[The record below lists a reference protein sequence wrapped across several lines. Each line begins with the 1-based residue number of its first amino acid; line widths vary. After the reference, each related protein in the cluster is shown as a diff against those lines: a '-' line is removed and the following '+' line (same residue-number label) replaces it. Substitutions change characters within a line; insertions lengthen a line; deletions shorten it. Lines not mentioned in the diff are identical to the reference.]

1 MTDYRVPT
9 GANEEQPERHT
20 EQLCGRCKNIG
31 QVLVAPIRW
40 NQQRH
45 LIWRCEKCGHAWTT
59 LERRL
64 NDAIT
69 GVASV
74 IGSAWT
80 RAGKPPV
87 PSEEV
92 RTPRKVRRQ

>member
-1 MTDYRVPT
+1 LAIFEEVQERTAAGIVGDVAVRASVVVTDYRVPT

-64 NDAIT
+64 
-69 GVASV
+69 
-74 IGSAWT
+74 
-80 RAGKPPV
+80 
-87 PSEEV
+87 
-92 RTPRKVRRQ
+92 TP